1 MKSLTLS
8 VPSVRKSI
16 IKFLQII
23 SLKFHITTL
32 ELRNN
37 WSSRG
42 FYSKFTAYRLKFLED
57 FYWPVYFELPLS
69 NNTVIRHALG
79 NDKVEKV

>member
-8 VPSVRKSI
+8 VPSVSKSI
-16 IKFLQII
+16 INFSQII
-23 SLKFHITTL
+23 SLKFYIRTL
-32 ELRNN
+32 ELRNY

-42 FYSKFTAYRLKFLED
+42 FYSKFAAYRLKFLG
-57 FYWPVYFELPLS
+57 FYWFYFELPLS